1 MEKRKKEIDT
11 VIIYSGTEL
20 PADDCRVKFTN
31 KHGVKY
37 EIEVSRLI
45 KVFNNNI
52 WENKK
57 SVK

>member
-1 MEKRKKEIDT
+1 MMSDKKEIDT
-11 VIIYSGTEL
+11 VLIYSETEL
-20 PADDCRVKFTN
+20 PADDCKVKFTN

-37 EIEVSRLI
+37 EVELSRLI

>member
-1 MEKRKKEIDT
+1 MSKKEIDT
-11 VIIYSGTEL
+11 VLIYSGTEL
-20 PADDCRVKFTN
+20 PADDCKVKFTN

-37 EIEVSRLI
+37 EVELSRLI
-45 KVFNNNI
+45 RVFNNNI